1 MNSRTGSATA
11 PLRIISPEAPVE
23 KSPDT
28 ALTPEC
34 MPCTDW
40 MSTPSSTPATM
51 SSWRRVPGTSDNA
64 RQPQPGVPRKPP
76 RTALP
81 VEAVPLRRPL

>member
-1 MNSRTGSATA
+1 MPPVITR
-11 PLRIISPEAPVE
+11 PEAPVE

-28 ALTPEC
+28 GFTPEW
-34 MPCTDW
+34 MPATCW
-40 MSTPSSTPATM
+40 MSTPSSMPAT
-51 SSWRRVPGTSDNA
+51 SSACERVPGASWRAMAPHD
-64 RQPQPGVPRKPP
+64 GVDLKP